1 MARFTIQ
8 NIGTI
13 RQDNK
18 LHAQTF
24 QAIAD
29 AINRVSDQANIDP
42 TGAQVAAPPP
52 ISNLTVTEAG
62 GIHDLSISDNSPAY
76 AGLSYTAE
84 YSQTPDFQN
93 SHSIDLG
100 TSQNHRANL
109 GAGTYYWRA
118 HSNYH
123 PSTPSAPVYH
133 GGSTPQAVGSGSY
146 PGPPMSQKQ
155 AFSGQY
161 RNSPTPPIRK

>member
-8 NIGTI
+8 NIGNI

-18 LHAQTF
+18 YSAQAL
-24 QAIAD
+24 QAISD
-29 AINRVSDQANIDP
+29 AINRVADQANIDP
-42 TGAQVAAPPP
+42 TGAQVAAPAP
-52 ISNLTVTEAG
+52 ISNLTVTAAG
-62 GIHDLSISDNSPAY
+62 GIHDVQITDNSPAY

-93 SHSIDLG
+93 AHSIDLG

-123 PSTPSAPVYH
+123 PSTTSSAVYH
-133 GGSTPQAVGSGSY
+133 GGATPQAVGSGSY
-146 PGPPMSQKQ
+146 PGPPMSQRQ
-155 AFSGQY
+155 GFSGLY
-161 RNSPTPPIRK
+161 RNSPTPPVRK